1 MRGVR
6 ERERASVER
15 VSVECDGC
23 AQGRAAAV
31 WGSDTGVMEVTVEA
45 VGVVVPLGRGHLG
58 EAEFVLEHLHV
69 LEQRL
74 GGAWWVH
81 MDIHIL
87 HIYIHMHISSYICIW

>member
-1 MRGVR
+1 MCTRTGGGGVG
-6 ERERASVER
+6 VMG
-15 VSVECDGC
+15 V
-23 AQGRAAAV
+23 
-31 WGSDTGVMEVTVEA
+31 TGVMEVTVEA

-81 MDIHIL
+81 GAHAQITHSNACAHEHEHDMSMSTWWVHGTV
-87 HIYIHMHISSYICIW
+87 

>member
-1 MRGVR
+1 MCTRTGGGGVGIR
-6 ERERASVER
+6 H
-15 VSVECDGC
+15 G
-23 AQGRAAAV
+23 GH
-31 WGSDTGVMEVTVEA
+31 GVTVEA

-81 MDIHIL
+81 IHIL
-87 HIYIHMHISSYICIW
+87 VHIAYAYGVCMVPSRCMAGVLYA